1 MKRDKL
7 TTNFYRDEFEEQGC
21 DVSIDLYVVKVC
33 QAIRTAWGAPL
44 HITSGVRSPQKNIEV
59 GGSPNSSHLRGLA
72 VDISDNNEGGMLSSR
87 FRYVALDVLF
97 SMGIKRVGIADTF
110 IHFDVD
116 KEKGQDVI
124 WTY

>member
-1 MKRDKL
+1 M
-7 TTNFYRDEFEEQGC
+7 Y
-21 DVSIDLYVVKVC
+21 
-33 QAIRTAWGAPL
+33 
-44 HITSGVRSPQKNIEV
+44 ITSGVRSPEHNIEV

-72 VDISDNNEGGMLSSR
+72 VDISDNKEGQMLSSR
-87 FRYVALDVLF
+87 FRYVVLDTLM
-97 SMGIKRVGIADTF
+97 SMGIRRVGIAETF